1 MFYYLGA
8 YLYEYG
14 VSSSIRKSLL
24 CSGISIGGYVLSRM
38 LSGEEATILKMV
50 VLLANNIGSLASVL
64 AVYGIANILD
74 SKNGNSKLWNT
85 LKRNSFGI
93 YLFHQQLIY
102 PCIMLLNGRVTPCV
116 QVLISFIIA
125 ICGASIITEILR
137 KIKITEML
145 FGV

>member
-8 YLYEYG
+8 YLYECG
-14 VSSSIRKSLL
+14 RSSSNKKALL
-24 CSGISIGGYVLSRM
+24 YSGLSIGSYVFLRM
-38 LSGEEATILKMV
+38 LSNEEATILKMV
-50 VLLANNIGSLASVL
+50 VLLANNIGSLVSVL
-64 AVYGIANILD
+64 AIYGIANILG
-74 SKNGNSKLWNT
+74 SQNGNSKLWNT
-85 LKRNSFGI
+85 LKKNSFGI

-125 ICGASIITEILR
+125 ICGASIMAGIVR